1 MDVSFAHASVA
12 NFLRA
17 YLGHSGYA
25 KMLGL
30 PLRPPT
36 REMLQRWP
44 NARCFRAIS
53 RRPASRI
60 GRLLGRMETIV
71 LVVSDDTL
79 SEVII
84 TQRRSWW
91 LGGNVLLRRQLR
103 LSDDLHRWKIQPESR
118 AQSISAQASLS
129 L

>member
-1 MDVSFAHASVA
+1 
-12 NFLRA
+12 
-17 YLGHSGYA
+17 
-25 KMLGL
+25 
-30 PLRPPT
+30 
-36 REMLQRWP
+36 
-44 NARCFRAIS
+44 
-53 RRPASRI
+53 
-60 GRLLGRMETIV
+60 METIV